1 MLFFT
6 NFTLRRPEFLKVA
19 PESSEKPDNYFY
31 FRFGLFF
38 GVNQSKYNPFNAMK
52 KFLFLSLLSIFGF
65 IAIASN
71 KVDEAAPKTYVVIST
86 EYGEIKALLYDET
99 PLHRDNMVKNVQAGI
114 YDSLLFHRVI
124 NNFMIQGGDINSK
137 DAQPG
142 ELLGGGSL
150 EYTVQ
155 AEFNPNLFHKKGAL
169 CAARL
174 GDDMN
179 PSKASSSTQ
188 FYIVQGTVF
197 TDDILNKMEAK
208 SNQAIQN
215 AICFELLKLPE
226 YQDQAKRFNEARE
239 AKDQVAT
246 IEVYNEMKP
255 KILDEQKRREA
266 EFKFTDAQRE
276 AYKTVGGTPHLD
288 GNYTVFGEVV
298 SGLEVVDKIAKEAV
312 DGNSRPKKD
321 IRFSIKIV
329 YE

>member
-6 NFTLRRPEFLKVA
+6 NFTLSLPKFLKVT

-65 IAIASN
+65 RAIASN
-71 KVDEAAPKTYVVIST
+71 NVDEPTPKTYVVIST
-86 EYGEIKALLYDET
+86 EFGEIKALLYDET

-124 NNFMIQGGDINSK
+124 NNFMIQGGDPVSK
-137 DAQPG
+137 NAAPG
-142 ELLGGGSL
+142 VLLGNGGL
-150 EYTVQ
+150 DYTVK
-155 AEFNPNLFHKKGAL
+155 AEFNKNLFHKKGAL
-169 CAARL
+169 CAARQ
-174 GDDMN
+174 GDNVN
-179 PSKASSSTQ
+179 PNKESSSTQ
-188 FYIVQGTVF
+188 FYIVQGQVF
-197 TDDILNKMEAK
+197 SASDLLKMEAK
-208 SNQAIQN
+208 NNQTVQN
-215 AICFELLKLPE
+215 NLCLELLSLAEYADKLKR
-226 YQDQAKRFNEARE
+226 YNDAKL
-239 AKDQVAT
+239 AKDQLKIMELIDEIKPRA
-246 IEVYNEMKP
+246 IE
-255 KILDEQKRREA
+255 LQKERGG
-266 EFKFTDAQRE
+266 EFKFTDAQKE

-298 SGLEVVDKIAKEAV
+298 SGLDVVDKIAAASV
-312 DGNSRPKKD
+312 DGNKRPTKD